1 MTSLSLSMADTNAVA
16 VRPVM
21 KSRHWLHVM
30 VQVALFQ
37 ARNVVRSRWFV
48 AYTGFF
54 LLATEGLL
62 RFSGGSAGTIL
73 SLTNV
78 VLYIVPLVTLIV
90 GTVYLYSAREFVELL
105 LAQPLN
111 RRALFAGL
119 YGGLALP
126 LMTSICVGV
135 AVPFLLRGFTSAGDA
150 VMLLTVLALATALT
164 LSFAG
169 TALVLALWCDDRL
182 RGLSAAIGLWLLGA
196 IVYDGLVLTMIAYF
210 SDYPLERAILALT
223 VLNPIDLARVAMML
237 QLDVSALMGYTGAVF
252 QQFLGGLTGLTVAFA
267 SLALWVIAPLALGMR
282 IFTRKDF

>member
-1 MTSLSLSMADTNAVA
+1 MTSLSLSVADTQDVPARRVVA
-16 VRPVM
+16 
-21 KSRHWLHVM
+21 SRRTMHVISH
-30 VQVALFQ
+30 VALFQ
-37 ARNVVRSRWFV
+37 ARNVVRSRWFA
-48 AYTGFF
+48 AYAAFF

-73 SLTNV
+73 SLTNI

-119 YGGLALP
+119 YAGLALP
-126 LMTSICVGV
+126 LATSISVGV
-135 AVPFLLRGFTSAGDA
+135 AVPFLVRGFASTSDT
-150 VMLLTVLALATALT
+150 VMLLTLLALATALT

-169 TALVLALWCDDRL
+169 TALLVALWCDDRL
-182 RGLSAAIGLWLLGA
+182 RGLSAAIGLWLLTA
-196 IVYDGLVLTMIAYF
+196 VVYDGLVLTLIEYF
-210 SDYPLERAILALT
+210 SDYPLERPILALT
-223 VLNPIDLARVAMML
+223 FLNPIDLARVAMML

-252 QQFLGGLTGLTVAFA
+252 QQFLGGATGLTVALV

-282 IFTRKDF
+282 MFARKDF